1 MHSLSNE
8 LLNVKVIHLSNT
20 GIMSVKRQKLQ
31 KCSREELITID
42 TEVRAELSQPWITDV
57 LHSSSVTKAEIV
69 DDIMSVI
76 KNSVSNNLK
85 TILRYG

>member
-8 LLNVKVIHLSNT
+8 LLNVKMIHLSNT
-20 GIMSVKRQKLQ
+20 GIMAAKREKLLN
-31 KCSREELITID
+31 CSRGELVTID
-42 TEVRAELSQPWITDV
+42 NEVRAELSQPWITDV
-57 LHSSSVTKAEIV
+57 LVSAHVKKAEVV

-85 TILRYG
+85 TIMRHG